1 MFPLKLFYASDD
13 EILFRSLNIYIL
25 QRYVT
30 SDFLDEEI
38 RTIEQSK
45 RKLTKKKKKR
55 KNVGVCEV

>member
-13 EILFRSLNIYIL
+13 ETFFRSRNIYIL

-30 SDFLDEEI
+30 SNFPDEKI

-45 RKLTKKKKKR
+45 RKLTKKKKR

>member
-13 EILFRSLNIYIL
+13 EILFRSRNIYIL

-38 RTIEQSK
+38 RTIERSK
-45 RKLTKKKKKR
+45 RKLTKKKKKE
-55 KNVGVCEV
+55 KM

>member
-13 EILFRSLNIYIL
+13 ETFFRSRNIYIL

-30 SDFLDEEI
+30 SNFPDEKI

-45 RKLTKKKKKR
+45 RKLTKKKKKE
-55 KNVGVCEV
+55 KM